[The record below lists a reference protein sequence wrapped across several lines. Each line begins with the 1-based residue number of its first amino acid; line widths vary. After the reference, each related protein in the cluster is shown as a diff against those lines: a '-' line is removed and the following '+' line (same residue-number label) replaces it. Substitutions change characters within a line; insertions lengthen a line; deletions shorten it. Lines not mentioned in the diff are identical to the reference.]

1 MHLLPITW
9 RTTVLLLIS
18 LILGGFIGFIHHP
31 PVVLANAEGS
41 GSVIGDSIEA
51 QVSFGS
57 PPKNA
62 SSDNCTWHVVQ
73 GLYPIKHA
81 DGKNTRT
88 LYYKLCNNY
97 IDSYHWIND
106 SAPARIAEQA
116 ENKVSRLVPMLLTR
130 TAPAAD
136 KMVVNVG
143 TWFWV
148 PRAVWKPVSVTAYIP
163 TTAGPIV
170 VTTTATPSR
179 VIYTPGDGS
188 AAVSCKGPGT
198 PWSRSRGDRATSN
211 CMYTYKSASHTR
223 VATTYRSK
231 MSIKWNVSW
240 RSNIGAAGPLPSI
253 TLGLNTNV
261 RVRELQALS
270 R

>member
-1 MHLLPITW
+1 MRLLPIAKQ
-9 RTTVLLLIS
+9 VIALILTS
-18 LILGGFIGFIHHP
+18 LTLGGFVGFIHQP
-31 PVVLANAEGS
+31 PVVLATADGS

-51 QVSFGS
+51 NVSFGS
-57 PPKNA
+57 PPKDTTTDA
-62 SSDNCTWHVVQ
+62 CTWHVVQ
-73 GLYPIKHA
+73 GLYPIANA
-81 DGKNTRT
+81 DGKGTRT

-106 SAPARIAEQA
+106 SAPERIAEKA
-116 ENKVSRLVPMLLTR
+116 ESKVSRLVPMLLTR

-148 PRAVWKPVSVTAYIP
+148 PRTVWKPVSVTAYIP
-163 TTAGPIV
+163 TSAGPII

-179 VIYTPGDGS
+179 VIYSPGDGS
-188 AAVSCKGPGT
+188 PSVSCKGPGD
-198 PWSRSRGDRATSN
+198 PWSRSRGDRATSD
-211 CMYTYKSASHTR
+211 CMYTYKSASHSR
-223 VATTYRSK
+223 ASSTYRSK
-231 MSIKWNVSW
+231 MSIQWKVSW

-261 RVRELQALS
+261 RVQELQALS

>member
-9 RTTVLLLIS
+9 RATALLLCS
-18 LILGGFIGFIHHP
+18 SILGGFIGTIHHP

-41 GSVIGDSIEA
+41 GSVLGDSIEA
-51 QVSFGS
+51 EVSFGT
-57 PPKNA
+57 PPTSA
-62 SSDNCTWHVVQ
+62 SSDACTWHVVQ
-73 GLYPIKHA
+73 GLHPITHT

-106 SAPARIAEQA
+106 AAPARIAEQA

-130 TAPAAD
+130 TAPASD

-179 VIYTPGDGS
+179 VIYSPGDGNPS
-188 AAVSCKGPGT
+188 VSCKGPGT
-198 PWSRSRGDRATSN
+198 PWSQSRGDRASSS

-223 VATTYRSK
+223 EATTYRSK
-231 MSIKWNVSW
+231 MSIQWKVSW